1 MNIGGPGATILMI
14 LAGLSG
20 SGMLSIFNEGKIGPQ
35 NVAVMD
41 TLIPPI
47 AGFIAVLSI
56 GVISGGIGYVIAYRR
71 TLNYQI

>member
-1 MNIGGPGATILMI
+1 V
-14 LAGLSG
+14 
-20 SGMLSIFNEGKIGPQ
+20 LSIFNEGKIGPQ

-47 AGFIAVLSI
+47 ARFIAVLSI